1 VHDYAKLEKISELLG
16 EALAPYASREQL
28 AYAAA
33 KSRKLTEELLAK
45 YKKPGPVKGRA

>member
-16 EALAPYASREQL
+16 EALATASREQL

-45 YKKPGPVKGRA
+45 YKKPDPVKGRA